1 MYCKIISGALTGVEA
16 YLVSVEVDISEGL
29 PAFDMVGLLSSE
41 VREARERVR
50 TAIKNAGVHIPPKR
64 ITVNLSPAYIRKAGS
79 AFDLAIAV
87 GILASLGIVPKD
99 SVKNCIFIGELS
111 LDGSLCGVN
120 GVMPMAS
127 SFDKNNIIRC
137 FLPVDNAGEAVMVTK
152 AEVIALRSIKEL
164 ISVLNNNQ
172 EYRAETGENQL
183 SYIKD
188 EHLELDFEDVYGQES
203 VKRALE
209 IAAAG
214 MHNILM
220 SGTPG
225 SGKSMMARR
234 VPGIL
239 PTPERDECIEIS
251 KIYSVSGKMKGKNL
265 MIERPFRAPHHTVT
279 RAALIG
285 GGKIPIPGEITLAHN
300 GVLFLDELPE
310 FKREVVEALRQP
322 LEDREIVI
330 TRNYGSYR
338 FPSDFMLVA
347 AMNPCPCGYYPDRSR
362 CACSETE
369 VKNYISGISGP
380 LMDRIDIFINTPEM
394 DIKELHLKD
403 RNESSESIRKRVE
416 KARKVQN
423 IRYIGT
429 GIRHNAGLS
438 SKEVDKYCKLG
449 KEEQSLMDLSYKK
462 LKMSVRSYYKT
473 LKIARTIA
481 DLSGEENISCS
492 NIAEAIGYRYNR

>member
-347 AMNPCPCGYYPDRSR
+347 AMNER
-362 CACSETE
+362 T
-369 VKNYISGISGP
+369 
-380 LMDRIDIFINTPEM
+380 T
-394 DIKELHLKD
+394 
-403 RNESSESIRKRVE
+403 
-416 KARKVQN
+416 
-423 IRYIGT
+423 
-429 GIRHNAGLS
+429 
-438 SKEVDKYCKLG
+438 
-449 KEEQSLMDLSYKK
+449 
-462 LKMSVRSYYKT
+462 KM
-473 LKIARTIA
+473 IQA
-481 DLSGEENISCS
+481 
-492 NIAEAIGYRYNR
+492 